1 MFIYIKDTSQYKNS
15 CPRSYKVFFNFL
27 SSQILQELVIQWS
40 KVAYENIPYKEPDY
54 ELDDDGKPRPIN
66 QGMSMLKRKFTDLMQ
81 GDISE
86 DSIALHID

>member
-15 CPRSYKVFFNFL
+15 CPRSDKVFFNFL

-40 KVAYENIPYKEPDY
+40 KVAYQNIPYKEPDY

-66 QGMSMLKRKFTDLMQ
+66 QGMSMLEHKFTDLMQ
-81 GDISE
+81 GDVGE
-86 DSIALHID
+86 DSIVLHIE